1 MQHRSPNVRS
11 LRIVCTSCI
20 YPETPL
26 KNMRRLAFFS
36 IIADSLVKPAMKLR
50 FTHVL
55 HSLLGGLLLLSVS
68 FLAPDAAQAQDPE
81 FTQYYANPLYLNPA
95 FAGTQRCPRLTMSYR
110 NQWPAM
116 SGNFVTT
123 AAAYDQHV
131 ESIQGGLGFLVVN
144 DQAGQG
150 TLTTTTAS
158 GIYSYQQAVTRKFSI
173 KAALQVTYMQKAL
186 DWSRLTFGDMID
198 PRRGF
203 IYETQDIPRGE
214 MVKAVDFSTGLLG
227 FSDKYYFG
235 LAVHHLNEPNES
247 LVIGTSRLPMK
258 YTLHGGAT
266 LPLQRSV
273 KGVEAT
279 ISPNFLL
286 RQQGEFRQ
294 LNLGVYV
301 KKGPLV
307 GGVWYRGILFTDY
320 RDAFI
325 ATVGIESDV
334 IRFGY
339 SYDITVSE
347 LTPATGGAHEISM
360 TIQFDC
366 SNKRSKFRAIKCPA
380 F

>member
-1 MQHRSPNVRS
+1 M
-11 LRIVCTSCI
+11 LRLT
-20 YPETPL
+20 
-26 KNMRRLAFFS
+26 FFS
-36 IIADSLVKPAMKLR
+36 IIVDSLVNPAMKFR
-50 FTHVL
+50 FTQACL
-55 HSLLGGLLLLSVS
+55 ACSLGL
-68 FLAPDAAQAQDPE
+68 FILAISSLALNTASAQDAE

-95 FAGTQRCPRLTMSYR
+95 FAGSDRCPRLTMSYR

-123 AAAYDQHV
+123 AASYDQHV
-131 ESIQGGLGFLVVN
+131 ESLQGGLGFIVFN

-150 TLTTTTAS
+150 TLTTTNVS

-173 KAALQVTYMQKAL
+173 KAAMQVTYMQKAL

-214 MVKAVDFSTGLLG
+214 TVKAVDFSTGLIG
-227 FSDKYYFG
+227 FSEKYYFG

-258 YTLHGGAT
+258 YTVHGGAV

-307 GGVWYRGILFTDY
+307 GGIWYRGILFTDY

-325 ATVGIESDV
+325 ATLGIESDI

-360 TIQFDC
+360 TIHFDC
-366 SNKRSKFRAIKCPA
+366 RNARSKFRAIKCPA